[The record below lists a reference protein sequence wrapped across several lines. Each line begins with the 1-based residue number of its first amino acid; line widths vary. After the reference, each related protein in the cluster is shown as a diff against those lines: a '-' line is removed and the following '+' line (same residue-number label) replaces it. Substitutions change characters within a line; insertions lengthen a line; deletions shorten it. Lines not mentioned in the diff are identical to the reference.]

1 MMKHGETKQS
11 QQSPLLTP
19 GAHGANTDGHV
30 TAFFN
35 IDRLPSSPGD
45 ETSSTV
51 AARGSFRALK
61 KALVVPYSA
70 EVNNCIRT
78 TRGPTLHTEREPMGS
93 KGRAEGA
100 SL

>member
-45 ETSSTV
+45 ETSSTHV
-51 AARGSFRALK
+51 ASPFLG
-61 KALVVPYSA
+61 V
-70 EVNNCIRT
+70 
-78 TRGPTLHTEREPMGS
+78 
-93 KGRAEGA
+93 
-100 SL
+100 